1 LPVVVEIDS
10 KFTDLILNKMKNI
23 AHG

>member
-10 KFTDLILNKMKNI
+10 KFTDFILNKMKNI
-23 AHG
+23 IHG